1 MTRTR
6 TRVFLTGAAGNWGRR
21 ILDEFRERSDSF
33 DVIALVLPTARDI
46 ASIREYE
53 DMKNLEVVFGDMTDF
68 NTVERCVAG
77 ADFILHV
84 GAAVSPAVDDQPG
97 LATRVNVGS
106 MDAIIRAVKAQPDP
120 SQIGVVG
127 IGSVAEMGDR
137 NPPHHWGR
145 VGDPLRVAV
154 FDEYGQSKII
164 AEKALVESG
173 LPKWVWLRQTG
184 IFHPGVLEIRDPIM
198 THSPFAG
205 VMEWASVEDS
215 ARLLANIC
223 EAAVPAEFWGEVY
236 NIGGGDEWR
245 LTNWDLQMRISG
257 ALGVKDVRRW
267 YDRNWFATQ
276 NFHGLW
282 YSDSDRLHELVP
294 FRQDTVT
301 AALNRAV
308 AANPSLRLAGIIPP
322 AIVKNLIMKPLTVKP
337 RGTMAYVRDGD
348 RVGIDA
354 FFGSKESWESIGSWD
369 TFWPPRPSRS
379 PRLLE
384 LGWDESKS
392 PDTWTASDYADAADF
407 RGGRLI
413 SEEVPIGASRTP
425 VEWRCAFGH
434 IFTAT
439 PRLTLSAGHWCPECV
454 RDASGYTEQAKR
466 NSFLA
471 QVEVADAARSGRDG
485 QGASRAG
492 VA

>member
-1 MTRTR
+1 MTHAR

-21 ILDEFRERSDSF
+21 ILDEFRDRSDTF
-33 DVIALVLPTARDI
+33 DVIALVLPTARDV

-53 DMKNLEVVFGDMTDF
+53 DMRNLEVVFGDMTDYD
-68 NTVERCVAG
+68 TVERCVAG
-77 ADFILHV
+77 VDFVLHV

-120 SQIGVVG
+120 SRIGVVG

-173 LPKWVWLRQTG
+173 LPKWAWLRQTG

-223 EAAVPAEFWGEVY
+223 EPEVPAEFWGGVY
-236 NIGGGDEWR
+236 NIGGGEEWR
-245 LTNWDLQMRISG
+245 LTNWDMQMRISG
-257 ALGVKDVRRW
+257 ALGVKDVRKW

-282 YSDSDRLHELVP
+282 YSDSDRLQELVP
-294 FRQDTVT
+294 FRKDTVS
-301 AALNRAV
+301 AALDRAV
-308 AANPSLRLAGIIPP
+308 SANPGLRLAGFIPP

-337 RGTMAYVRDGD
+337 RGTMAYVRDRD
-348 RVGIDA
+348 QVGIDA
-354 FFGSKESWESIGSWD
+354 YFGSEERWESIGSWD
-369 TFWPPRPSRS
+369 TFWPPRPDRT
-379 PRLLE
+379 PRLLD
-384 LGWDESKS
+384 LGWDESTA
-392 PDTWTASDYADAADF
+392 PDAWTTQVYAGVADF
-407 RGGRLI
+407 RGGRLV
-413 SEEVPIGASRTP
+413 SEEPRAGDVSTP
-425 VEWRCAFGH
+425 LEWSCAFEH
-434 IFTAT
+434 RFTGS
-439 PRLTLSAGHWCPECV
+439 PRLILSAGHWCPSCV
-454 RDASGYTEQAKR
+454 RDTSTYAEQARR

-471 QVEVADAARSGRDG
+471 QIEESRLAGAEGTGLSTVA
-485 QGASRAG
+485 
-492 VA
+492 